1 MTELPVVENIHIF
14 GNQKCQKCSVRVEE
28 THMEHVVFPLE
39 QGLRVR
45 CRK

>member
-1 MTELPVVENIHIF
+1 MTELPDMENIHTF
-14 GNQKCQKCSVRVEE
+14 GDQKCQKRSVRVEE
-28 THMEHVVFPLE
+28 THRERVVFPLE